1 MIHVHAP
8 AFVGQWL
15 LSTLSGFI
23 IVIYVV
29 VRTVLMYVLVEST
42 YEYLRNLTSCDK
54 NNLTSFEVVTT

>member
-1 MIHVHAP
+1 MIHVHSP

-29 VRTVLMYVLVEST
+29 VVLMYVLVEST
-42 YEYLRNLTSCDK
+42 YEYLRNLTSCD
-54 NNLTSFEVVTT
+54 NNSLLLK